1 MNQVGIDV
9 SNQTLDVQQRCGERR
24 SQRRFA
30 NTASGHR
37 QAIAWMLRGA
47 DSVRVCLEATGVYH
61 LQLALA
67 LDRVPGIELMVLN
80 PRASRRFAEAQMV
93 RAKTD
98 KVDAAVLLLYLERM
112 PFRAWTAPTEH
123 RLELQSL
130 AHRLAQLKKEQQ
142 REHSRL
148 HAAERA
154 GDHTALARRDIC
166 AHLRYLQ
173 RHADSLQA
181 EAIALMKRHERLAE
195 DLRLLDSVPGV
206 AEQSGMQVLAEL
218 GVLAD
223 DLRPEQWVAHAGLD
237 PRPQESG
244 TSLTAPRRI
253 SKQSNA
259 QLRTALFYPAMSAIR
274 RDPNVAA
281 FYQSLLARGKRKIQ
295 TITAVMRKLLHAI
308 RGMLHH
314 RKAWNGDL
322 FYRIPMTKV
331 A

>member
-9 SNQTLDVQQRCGERR
+9 SNETLDVHKRCGERR

-37 QAIAWMLRGA
+37 QAIAWMLQGA
-47 DSVRVCLEATGVYH
+47 DSVRVCLEATGIYH

-67 LDRVPGIELMVLN
+67 LDRAPGLELMVVN

-98 KVDAAVLLLYLERM
+98 QVDAAVLLLYLERM
-112 PFRAWTAPTEH
+112 PFTAWAAPTEH

-130 AHRLAQLKKEQQ
+130 AHRLAQLKKETQ
-142 REHSRL
+142 RERSRL

-154 GDHTALARRDIC
+154 GAHTALARRDIR

-173 RHADSLQA
+173 RHADSIQA
-181 EAIALMKRHERLAE
+181 EALALMKRHERLAE

-244 TSLTAPRRI
+244 TSLSAPRRI
-253 SKQSNA
+253 SKQGNA

-295 TITAVMRKLLHAI
+295 AITAVMRKLLHAI
-308 RGMLHH
+308 WGILHH
-314 RKAWNGDL
+314 RKVWNGEL
-322 FYRIPMTKV
+322 FYRMPTAKT